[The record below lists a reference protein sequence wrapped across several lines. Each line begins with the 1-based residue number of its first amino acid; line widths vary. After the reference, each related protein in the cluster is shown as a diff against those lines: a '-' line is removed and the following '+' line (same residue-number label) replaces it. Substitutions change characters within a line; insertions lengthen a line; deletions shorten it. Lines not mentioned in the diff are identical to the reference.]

1 MKPAM
6 TVRSR
11 IFASSILIASLG
23 VAFAATQWTMEP
35 TDSSLAFV
43 GTQAGARFEGAFE
56 KFTADIRFD
65 PQDLATSR
73 FDVRIETASV
83 NTRDSERDDIIKG
96 PDLFDSKQFPTAHY
110 VAEQFTDKGAGK
122 FSATGQLTLR
132 GVSRPVPIDFTFE
145 SQDGRSW
152 LKGTAALQR
161 LDFGVGQGE
170 WQDTESVANEV
181 QIRFALLLKQ

>member
-1 MKPAM
+1 M
-6 TVRSR
+6 TARSR
-11 IFASSILIASLG
+11 ILALSLLIASLG

-35 TDSSLAFV
+35 KESSLSFV
-43 GTQAGARFEGAFE
+43 GTQAGAQFEGAFE

-65 PQDLATSR
+65 PQELAASR
-73 FDVRIETASV
+73 FDVSIETGSV
-83 NTRDSERDDIIKG
+83 NTRDSERDDTIKG
-96 PDLFDSKQFPTAHY
+96 SELFDTKQFPTAHY
-110 VAEQFTDKGAGK
+110 IAEKFTDKGAGK

-145 SQDGRSW
+145 SKDGKSW
-152 LKGTAALQR
+152 LRGNASLKR

-170 WQDTESVANEV
+170 WQDTETVANEV